1 MTRTIKGIK
10 AMLIGEVLWFYMT
23 YMKEN
28 AIRCSYRW
36 IIYGDDMLKWF
47 KGLFAPKKID
57 VIEELNKLLS
67 EYDIVIR
74 ISSNSVKINK
84 YRRKL

>member
-1 MTRTIKGIK
+1 
-10 AMLIGEVLWFYMT
+10 MLNWF
-23 YMKEN
+23 
-28 AIRCSYRW
+28 RS
-36 IIYGDDMLKWF
+36 
-47 KGLFAPKKID
+47 LFAPKKTD